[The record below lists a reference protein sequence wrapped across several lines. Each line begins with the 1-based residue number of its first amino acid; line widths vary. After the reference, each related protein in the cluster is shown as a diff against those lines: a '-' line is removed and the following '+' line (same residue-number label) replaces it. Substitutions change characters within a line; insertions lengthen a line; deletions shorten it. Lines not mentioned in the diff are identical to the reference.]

1 MLQRIASYDVTSR
14 PLTRNIETH
23 SNNFVDQRHR
33 TRVCQ
38 QRYGVHRSR
47 FFCHGVQ
54 RSEVLLLQTPPS
66 GVWDAAPLVLALM
79 ILMSRRSHINLY
91 DVLCARAHSAYACAL
106 M

>member
-14 PLTRNIETH
+14 PLTRNIEIY

-33 TRVCQ
+33 TRVYQ

-66 GVWDAAPLVLALM
+66 RVWDAAPLVLALM

-91 DVLCARAHSAYACAL
+91 DALCARAHSAYARAL